1 MSSSK
6 KKEKKAM
13 TVAVYILLVTWIVL
27 LVLLI
32 AIYVLRLQG
41 YNNFME
47 WKNRN
52 QVHEVLQPEIVAPS
66 FEELNGELSENIS
79 QTDSDVSGAAVTTT
93 PTVTPVPV
101 GTVYSGTEAVDVK
114 IRKAAEEFFKEG
126 EEKCYMDYAMGIF
139 YSIVF
144 QSGERVLP
152 LVYDMTTGEQLQG
165 SDLIKET
172 YFAIVKERLQT
183 YVTEQFPEAAGSAFV
198 SYDETYQSEDYQKFY
213 LTEDELVFYF
223 EENTLM
229 ENHKAFSYGVKLSEA
244 KAFFH
249 KDLEGNLKEPVIRK
263 LDPNKKMIALT
274 FDDGPHPK
282 VEDKLLRMLEE
293 NDVKATFFLLGQRIN
308 DWYPDMPGKIY
319 EAGHEVAS
327 HTYSHTLDFGRVT
340 AKNMWSEINQT
351 NLLIANATGYAPDY
365 IRFPGGTDGKRTVDV
380 PMVVVGWS
388 MDSIDYREKNKADGA
403 TIIYERLKESK
414 YLEDGAIVLLH
425 SIYDNSYEGVAQLIP
440 YLREQ
445 GYEFV
450 TMSEMFYY
458 KGFSPD
464 TGITYYTGHGVTEL
478 EKR

>member
-1 MSSSK
+1 MSKSK

-13 TVAVYILLVTWIVL
+13 TVAIYILLITWIVL

-41 YNNFME
+41 YDNFME

-52 QVHEVLQPEIVAPS
+52 QAQEVLQPEIVAPS
-66 FEELNGELSENIS
+66 FDALYGPVSEEISNIEEVVP
-79 QTDSDVSGAAVTTT
+79 DIPVTEIPT
-93 PTVTPVPV
+93 PTPAEA
-101 GTVYSGTEAVDVK
+101 VYSGTEVVDAK
-114 IRKAAEEFFKEG
+114 IREESKQFFYEG
-126 EEKCYMDYAMGIF
+126 EEEFYVDYRTGIF

-144 QSGERVLP
+144 QKGEQILP
-152 LVYDMTTGEQLQG
+152 LVYDTTTGEQVQG
-165 SDLIKET
+165 SNLIKET
-172 YFAIVKERLQT
+172 YFAIIKERLQS
-183 YVTEQFPEAAGSAFV
+183 YVAEKFPETAESAFV
-198 SYDETYQSEDYQKFY
+198 SYEETYQAEDYQKFY
-213 LTEDELVFYF
+213 LTEEQLVFYF
-223 EENTLM
+223 EENVLA
-229 ENHKAFSYGVKLSEA
+229 ENQPAFSYGVELSEA
-244 KAFFH
+244 KAFFY
-249 KDLEGNLKEPVIRK
+249 KDREGNSTGPVIRK
-263 LDPNKKMIALT
+263 LDPKKKMIALT

-282 VEDKLLRMLEE
+282 VEEKLLKMLEE

-319 EAGHEVAS
+319 EAGHEIAS
-327 HTYSHTLDFGRVT
+327 HTYSHTLDFGRVS
-340 AKNMWSEINQT
+340 AKNMWSEINRT

-365 IRFPGGTDGKRTVDV
+365 IRFPGGTDGKRTVQV
-380 PMVVVGWS
+380 PMVVLGWS

-403 TIIYERLKESK
+403 EIIYERLKNSK

-425 SIYDNSYEGVAQLIP
+425 SIYDNSYEAVAQLIP
-440 YLREQ
+440 YLKEQ

-464 TGITYYTGHGVTEL
+464 TGVTYYTGHGVTEL